1 VPLRALNILLV
12 EKSPGGAPLHLEHLL
27 AGGHSVVL
35 APTLCEAR
43 IACAQSM
50 FDLLLCHLPL
60 PNSNGL
66 ELLERARLLRPGA
79 EGIVISDFGDW
90 YRREAARRAGF
101 MAYLMDPLHLELLD
115 RLIWHLRLFSAPQV

>member
-1 VPLRALNILLV
+1 
-12 EKSPGGAPLHLEHLL
+12 
-27 AGGHSVVL
+27 
-35 APTLCEAR
+35 
-43 IACAQSM
+43 M

-60 PNSNGL
+60 PNSSEL

-90 YRREAARRAGF
+90 CRREAARRAGF

-115 RLIWHLRLFSAPQV
+115 RLIWHLRLFTAPQV

>member
-1 VPLRALNILLV
+1 
-12 EKSPGGAPLHLEHLL
+12 
-27 AGGHSVVL
+27 
-35 APTLCEAR
+35 
-43 IACAQSM
+43 M

-60 PNSNGL
+60 PNYSGL